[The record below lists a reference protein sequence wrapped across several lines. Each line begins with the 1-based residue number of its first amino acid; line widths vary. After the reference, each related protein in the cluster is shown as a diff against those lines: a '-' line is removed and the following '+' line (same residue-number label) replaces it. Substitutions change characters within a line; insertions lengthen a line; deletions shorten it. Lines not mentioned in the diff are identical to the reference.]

1 MRGICFLCLFLGF
14 LLLLRERRLYGRLDS
29 LAKRTLSD
37 MDAAARRRALQE
49 RKRLLLLQEEASVL
63 WRLEKQLQY
72 SGLKQRIPGLTVEW
86 WIAGNLVLLGAVFS
100 AFLLLG
106 GIRQAA
112 WAALPVLLGEA
123 GLVQGCR
130 RRNLRRVNENLMKL
144 LDFLGNY
151 SVTEGEVTAVLE
163 QVSRYMEEPL
173 RGALETCCA
182 EAQLTG
188 DTGLALL
195 GMAERIEHPKFKELA
210 RNMEISVR
218 YCADFSTMV
227 NSSRRS
233 MREYQRTLQER
244 KEMLREAFINM
255 CILLVMS
262 LAVLGVVGSL
272 IEMPV
277 GELLFRTLPGKLALG
292 VILVILLLFVGQTRK
307 VQV

>member
-1 MRGICFLCLFLGF
+1 MREILALLGVVF
-14 LLLLRERRLYGRLDS
+14 TVSLLL
-29 LAKRTLSD
+29 
-37 MDAAARRRALQE
+37 
-49 RKRLLLLQEEASVL
+49 
-63 WRLEKQLQY
+63 W
-72 SGLKQRIPGLTVEW
+72 
-86 WIAGNLVLLGAVFS
+86 
-100 AFLLLG
+100 
-106 GIRQAA
+106 GIRQAF
-112 WAALPVLLGEA
+112 AAAVLVWLGETVLL
-123 GLVQGCR
+123 QGCR

-151 SVTEGEVTAVLE
+151 SVTQGEVTAVLE

-173 RGALETCCA
+173 RGALESCCM

-195 GMAERIEHPKFKELA
+195 GMAERVEHPKFKELA

-218 YCADFSTMV
+218 YCADFSAMV

-244 KEMLREAFINM
+244 KGMLREAFINM

-277 GELLFRTLPGKLALG
+277 GQLLFRTLPGRAALG
-292 VILVILLLFVGQTRK
+292 VILVILLLFAEQTRK
-307 VQV
+307 IQL

>member
-1 MRGICFLCLFLGF
+1 MKWMCFLGLFLGF
-14 LLLLRERRLYGRLDS
+14 LLLFRERRLYGQLGS
-29 LAKRTLSD
+29 LAKRTLAD
-37 MDAAARRRALQE
+37 MDAAARERALEE
-49 RKRLLLLQEEASVL
+49 RRRILVLQEEGTAL
-63 WRLEKQLQY
+63 WKLERQLQY
-72 SGLKQRIPGLTVEW
+72 SGLKRRMPGLTVEW
-86 WIAGNLVLLGAVFS
+86 WIAGNLALLGVVVTVS
-100 AFLLLG
+100 LLLW
-106 GIRQAA
+106 GIRQAF
-112 WAALPVLLGEA
+112 AAAVLVWLGETVLL
-123 GLVQGCR
+123 QGCR

-151 SVTEGEVTAVLE
+151 SVTQGEVTAVLE

-173 RGALETCCA
+173 RGALENCCM

-218 YCADFSTMV
+218 YCADFSAMV

-244 KEMLREAFINM
+244 KGMLREAFINM

-277 GELLFRTLPGKLALG
+277 GQLLFRTLPGRVALG
-292 VILVILLLFVGQTRK
+292 VILVILLLFAEQTRK
-307 VQV
+307 IQL